1 MAGTREQRFTGVWR
15 WMRPLQ
21 AGRSPAS
28 WPGGFYVVLVIVALL
43 FCHGAFGYAHQLPP
57 ADASAAHVAHVEGGH
72 PPDPDGG
79 EAGSHLGGTYFA
91 TLLVLLFGTSLLLGG
106 GVSVGALPAPTP
118 WTGGHKVRRL
128 HPPRGPTPSYLQVFR
143 L

>member
-1 MAGTREQRFTGVWR
+1 
-15 WMRPLQ
+15 MRPPR
-21 AGRSPAS
+21 AGISPAS
-28 WPGGFYVVLVIVALL
+28 GPGGVYVVVVIMALL

-57 ADASAAHVAHVEGGH
+57 ADASAVHVAHVEGGH

-79 EAGSHLGGTYFA
+79 AAGSHLGGTYFA
-91 TLLVLLFGTSLLLGG
+91 TLLVLLFGTTLLLGG

-128 HPPRGPTPSYLQVFR
+128 YPPRGPTPSHLQVFR